1 MRILRLF
8 LLAAFGASVLTAA
21 APAKA
26 NKDLVLTPS
35 IQAELMAA
43 KPVRGKGVD
52 RETFNGKP
60 VLVVFFAS
68 W

>member
-1 MRILRLF
+1 MRIPRLF
-8 LLAAFGASVLTAA
+8 ILAAFGASVLTAA
-21 APAKA
+21 PAAKA
-26 NKDLVLTPS
+26 NQDLRLTES
-35 IQAELMAA
+35 VKAELMAA